1 MWREDEDQ
9 SNRDHPPMASD
20 AASDLFAMLTPTQA
34 SPDALASAPASASD
48 APAGVG
54 ESTTFAHSETPASYS
69 HGGDSEA
76 GAEHVTG
83 IAPETKKSFT
93 TESSLAIATAFLR

>member
-1 MWREDEDQ
+1 
-9 SNRDHPPMASD
+9 MASD
-20 AASDLFAMLTPTQA
+20 AASDLFAMLTPMHA

-83 IAPETKKSFT
+83 T
-93 TESSLAIATAFLR
+93 